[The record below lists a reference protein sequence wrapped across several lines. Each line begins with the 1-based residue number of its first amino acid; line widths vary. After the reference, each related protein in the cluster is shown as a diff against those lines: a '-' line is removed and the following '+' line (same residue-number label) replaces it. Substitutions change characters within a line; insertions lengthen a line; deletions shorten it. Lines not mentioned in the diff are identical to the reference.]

1 MIEIVLKKTA
11 VMLLTAAMILF
22 TPTAFA
28 KSAEWTYPLKATTLE
43 NRSGFLVLANRDNL
57 LGEEFIPRNIVP
69 VKLRGVS
76 GPHELRREAAEAL
89 DDLFAAAEKDSFE
102 LYLKSSYRSWGTQ
115 NTMYQNR
122 LEKYGKDDGVVAPP
136 GSSDH
141 QTGLAADV
149 LNREWSQREGMTPAF
164 GETAEA
170 KWMEAN
176 SSAFGFIIRYL
187 PEKQDITGI
196 IYEPWHLRYVGLEAA
211 KYIMDRRISLEEFTE
226 EYQNAII
233 EYEQSGGDFLELC
246 KELNAP
252 PPAVLL
258 DEGDGEGDS
267 EISLFY
273 TTP

>member
-1 MIEIVLKKTA
+1 MIETVLKKKA
-11 VMLLTAAMILF
+11 SILLIAAMILF
-22 TPTAFA
+22 TPAAFA
-28 KSAEWTYPLKATTLE
+28 QSIEWTYPLAANILE
-43 NRSGFLVLANRDNL
+43 NRSGFLILANRDNL
-57 LGEEFIPRNIVP
+57 LDEEFIPRNIVP

-89 DDLFAAAEKDSFE
+89 DALFTAAEKDGIE

-122 LEKYGKDDGVVAPP
+122 LEKYGKDDSVVAPP

-149 LNREWSQREGMTPAF
+149 LNREWSKREGMTPAF

-176 SSAFGFIIRYL
+176 CAAFGFIIRYL

-211 KYIMDRRISLEEFTE
+211 KYIMDHRISLEEFTE
-226 EYQNAII
+226 ECQNAIT
-233 EYEQSGGDFLELC
+233 EYSKAGGDFLELC
-246 KELNAP
+246 RKLNAP
-252 PPAVLL
+252 PPAVFL
-258 DEGDGEGDS
+258 DEGDGEGDG

>member
-1 MIEIVLKKTA
+1 MNERIRKKWPCRLMVLA
-11 VMLLTAAMILF
+11 MVALSLTASAR
-22 TPTAFA
+22 T
-28 KSAEWTYPLKATTLE
+28 AEWTYPIAADKLE
-43 NRSGFLVLANRDNL
+43 NRSGFLVLVNRDNL
-57 LGEEFIPRNIVP
+57 LDKDFLPRNIIP

-89 DDLFAAAEKDSFE
+89 EALFAGAEAEGFE

-122 LEKYGKDDGVVAPP
+122 LEKYGRDDGVVAPP

-149 LNREWSQREGMTPAF
+149 LNREWSRREGMTPAF

-176 SSAFGFIIRYL
+176 CAAFGFIIRYL

-196 IYEPWHLRYVGLEAA
+196 IYEPWHLRYVGPEAA
-211 KYIMDRRISLEEFTE
+211 SYMMERRLSLEEFTE
-226 EYQNAII
+226 EYQNAIA
-233 EYEQSGGDFLELC
+233 EYEASGGDFLALC
-246 KELNAP
+246 RELNALP
-252 PPAVLL
+252 PVILL
-258 DEGDGEGDS
+258 DEGEGDGEV
-267 EISLFY
+267 SLFY
-273 TTP
+273 EVP